1 MPKAKLW
8 GKSPGMWLSA
18 ATAFLKLPM
27 PWASSPASSAALRAP
42 AHPLCAQNAPDAN
55 TARPLVERS
64 LASVEDR
71 ESPLLSVIDRQ
82 FRRQCDL
89 NHTSLALAASSPRQ
103 DGPGRVTDSR
113 THYCLRTR
121 RPNGCPGCPGNR

>member
-1 MPKAKLW
+1 MPTAKLW

-89 NHTSLALAASSPRQ
+89 NHTILALAASSPSPGWR
-103 DGPGRVTDSR
+103 GPNHR
-113 THYCLRTR
+113 
-121 RPNGCPGCPGNR
+121 